1 MFVYKR
7 LFFCLFQESLDVM
20 STNDENTLGST
31 LELYSRY
38 MEAARVRKHVF
49 TLPLILRTQG
59 KGGGG
64 GGLEDDLLQ

>member
-1 MFVYKR
+1 M
-7 LFFCLFQESLDVM
+7 M

-59 KGGGG
+59 KGGTRRRFTTIKFSYCYATY
-64 GGLEDDLLQ
+64 LQ